1 MIKFI
6 FAILLAAGFSNACAD
21 EASIRKAFEA
31 TYPKMKLESINK
43 TQFPGLY
50 EVVMDGSIFYTDE
63 SFNWFIVEGRLVDPK
78 SRKDLTSP
86 RLEALRQVDFNS
98 LPLDQAIKVIKGNG
112 ARKVAVFSDPDC
124 PFCRKLEKEG
134 LATITDVTVYTFLF
148 PLEGL
153 HPKAADKAKVIWCA
167 PDRVKA
173 WNDWILNGQLP
184 KSGADCSTPLEK
196 NASLGRKLG
205 ISSTPTLIFE
215 NGKRLNG
222 AYPTKDIEASL
233 NGAEKK

>member
-1 MIKFI
+1 MLFR
-6 FAILLAAGFSNACAD
+6 S
-21 EASIRKAFEA
+21 
-31 TYPKMKLESINK
+31 
-43 TQFPGLY
+43 
-50 EVVMDGSIFYTDE
+50 
-63 SFNWFIVEGRLVDPK
+63 RLVDPK
-78 SRKDLTSP
+78 TKKDLTST

-98 LPLDQAIKVIKGNG
+98 LPMDQAIKVVKGNG
-112 ARKVAVFSDPDC
+112 ERKVAVFSDPDC

-153 HPKAADKAKVIWCA
+153 HPKAADKAKVIWCS

-184 KSGADCSTPLEK
+184 KGSAECTTPLEK
-196 NASLGRKLG
+196 NAALGRKLG

-215 NGKRLNG
+215 NGKR
-222 AYPTKDIEASL
+222 
-233 NGAEKK
+233 